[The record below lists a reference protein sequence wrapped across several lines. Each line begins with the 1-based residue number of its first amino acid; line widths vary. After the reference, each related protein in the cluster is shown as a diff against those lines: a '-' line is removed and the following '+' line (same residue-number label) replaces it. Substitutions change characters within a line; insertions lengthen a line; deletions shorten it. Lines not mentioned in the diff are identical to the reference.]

1 MHWLTREFLRTEDLG
16 QTRLESLAHPAWS
29 ERTKHN
35 KLDLLRNAVLELK
48 RLVDNKAGQHDLN
61 IISYGLADFIAC
73 AGYVENTVPAP
84 RYIKKGKKD
93 A

>member
-1 MHWLTREFLRTEDLG
+1 MTPLEDLHHDWLG
-16 QTRLESLAHPAWS
+16 RS
-29 ERTKHN
+29 KYV
-35 KLDLLRNAVLELK
+35 KLNILRNALLELK
-48 RLVDNKAGQHDLN
+48 KLLDNKAGQHDLN

-84 RYIKKGKKD
+84 RYVKKGKKN